1 MDAGSATRH
10 VNFRRY
16 IINRVN
22 MGIKLE
28 VNGRTIEAG
37 QGETI
42 LSALNRHGMHVPTIC
57 SMKDLSPSGACRMC
71 VVEVEG
77 HDKLVPACSFPIE
90 GSMKILTH
98 SPRVLR
104 ARKTNLELLLANH
117 PDDCLYCER
126 NGSCELQSLSED
138 LNIRERRIPGKR
150 SPHKIDKSS
159 PAIVRDPAKCILCG
173 RCVRIC
179 EEIMSTSSFDFA
191 CRGKEL
197 KISTTLG
204 IPLNYSSC
212 TSCGQCLIA
221 CPTGALI
228 EHVQF
233 PELEASIH
241 DPDKVVVA
249 QISPAVTISVAEQ
262 LGFKPGTD
270 LSGLIIAVL
279 RRYGF
284 DMVFESSFGGDLM
297 IVEQAEVFE
306 ERRKEGRDFP
316 LITSSCPAWIH
327 YMEQYFPELL
337 PELSPLKSP
346 HQLTGALI
354 REWLPGQLDP
364 EKKEIV
370 SVVISSCTAAKT
382 EARRVEMTRKGVP
395 VVDLV
400 LTTRELAR
408 MIKLS
413 GLDLEQLE
421 PELPDAPFF
430 SSGSAGKLSAVAG
443 GEVEATVRT
452 LYHKATGKE
461 VLPSKLHRFRIHKA
475 FREMTVVAGKRE
487 IRIGCVSGLA
497 NAVALLEEI
506 KSGKRKLDLLEVMA
520 CPDGCVN
527 GGGQPLPVDERVI
540 RTRSK
545 AIYDLDNGSNVHS
558 AHADPSIQEFY
569 GDFLGK
575 PGGKLCRE
583 LLYTVYTKR
592 EVLL

>member
-1 MDAGSATRH
+1 
-10 VNFRRY
+10 
-16 IINRVN
+16 

-42 LSALNRHGMHVPTIC
+42 LSALNRHGMQVPTIC

-90 GSMKILTH
+90 GFMKILTH

-104 ARKTNLELLLANH
+104 ARKTNVELLLANH

-150 SPHKIDKSS
+150 SPHKIDNSS

-179 EEIMSTSSFDFA
+179 EEIMSTSAFDFA
-191 CRGKEL
+191 HRGKEL
-197 KISTTLG
+197 KISTTLDKA
-204 IPLNYSSC
+204 LNYSSC

-233 PELEASIH
+233 PELEESIH
-241 DPDKVVVA
+241 APDKVVVA
-249 QISPAVTISVAEQ
+249 QISTAVCISVAEQ

-284 DMVFESSFGGDLM
+284 DFVFESSFGGDLM

-306 ERRKEGRDFP
+306 ERIKEGRDFP
-316 LITSSCPAWIH
+316 LITSSCPAWI
-327 YMEQYFPELL
+327 YFMEQYYPELL

-346 HQLTGALI
+346 HQMTGVLI

-364 EKKEIV
+364 VKKEIV
-370 SVVISSCTAAKT
+370 SVVITSCTAAKT
-382 EARRVEMTRKGVP
+382 EARRMEMTREGIP

-400 LTTRELAR
+400 LTTRELTR

-421 PELPDAPFF
+421 PDLPDVPFS
-430 SSGSAGKLSAVAG
+430 SSGSAGKLTAVAG
-443 GEVEATVRT
+443 GEVEATLRT
-452 LYHKATGKE
+452 IYHKTTGKE
-461 VLPSKLHRFRIHKA
+461 LAPSKLHRFRTHKA
-475 FREMTVVAGKRE
+475 FREMTVMAGKRE
-487 IRIGCVSGLA
+487 IRMGCVSGLT

-520 CPDGCVN
+520 CPNGCIN
-527 GGGQPLPVDERVI
+527 GGGQPIPVDERVI

-545 AIYDLDNGSNVHS
+545 AIYDLDNGSSLQS
-558 AHADPSIQEFY
+558 AHGNPSLQEFY
-569 GDFLGK
+569 RDYLGG
-575 PGGKLCRE
+575 PGGKLSRD
-583 LLYTVYTKR
+583 LLYTLYN
-592 EVLL
+592 EC